1 MTKKTFFQTFCES
14 INLKLMPSD
23 ILINAAFDEVR
34 VGLLEN
40 GQVVEFYVERKK
52 DTSLVGNIYKGKV
65 VKVLPGMQSA
75 FVAVGLE
82 KAAFLYVADIKADI
96 ESYAPFLEEEEVSE
110 EIQIQI
116 RKGRLD
122 VPIEDLLQE
131 GQELLVQVAKDPI
144 GTKGARVTSYVTIP
158 GRYVVLMPGLEHI
171 GISRRITGEEERA
184 RLKTIVEGIRPK
196 GYGLIVRTASEGAD
210 EGELKGDLEFLQLLW
225 DNIQDKKDKVSAPT
239 LLYSDLDLVFRS
251 VRDIM
256 SHDVERVIIDSGE
269 EYQRIKDFV
278 NTYFEKLSDRIEL
291 YEGREPLFDAYGVEL
306 DIARA
311 LGRKVWLKSG
321 GYIVIDQTEAMTV
334 IDVNTGKFVGK
345 ENLED
350 TILKTN
356 LEAVK
361 EIAYQIR
368 LRNLGGII
376 IIDFI
381 DMEIPENRE
390 KLFNAFKEALRR
402 DKAKNT
408 IYNIS
413 ELGLIQMTRKRVRES
428 LGRTLCDTCPYC
440 EGKGFVLSPRT
451 VCFDIFRKIEKM
463 SLTNG
468 SRVIITAHPHVAEL
482 LSDEE
487 SYAVE
492 EIEKT
497 RGIEIIIKEESHLHQ
512 ENYNISVL

>member
-1 MTKKTFFQTFCES
+1 MSSE
-14 INLKLMPSD
+14 
-23 ILINAAFDEVR
+23 ILINVTFDEVR

-40 GQVVEFYVERKK
+40 GQLVEFYVERKK

-75 FVAVGLE
+75 FVDIGLE

-96 ESYAPFLEEEEVSE
+96 ESYAPFLEEEEETE

-116 RKGRLD
+116 KKDRQD
-122 VPIEDLLQE
+122 VPIEDLIQE
-131 GQELLVQVAKDPI
+131 GQEIIVQVAKDPI
-144 GTKGARVTSYVTIP
+144 GSKGARVTSYVTIP
-158 GRYVVLMPGLEHI
+158 GRYLVLMPGLDHV
-171 GISRRITGEEERA
+171 GISRRITGEDERQ
-184 RLKTIVEGIRPK
+184 RLKDIVEEIRPK
-196 GYGLIVRTASEGAD
+196 GYGLIIRTASEGAD
-210 EGELKGDLEFLQLLW
+210 AEELKGDLEFLRFIW
-225 DNIQDKKDKVSAPT
+225 ENIQEKKDKASAPT

-251 VRDIM
+251 VRDLM
-256 SHDVERVIIDSGE
+256 SQDVERMIIDSRL
-269 EYQRIKDFV
+269 EYERIRDFV
-278 NTYFEKLSDRIEL
+278 NTYFEKLAHRIEL
-291 YEGREPLFDAYGVEL
+291 YDGPEPLFDAFGVEL

-381 DMEIPENRE
+381 DMEEPGNRE
-390 KLFNAFKEALRR
+390 KLFNAFREALKR

-428 LGRTLCDTCPYC
+428 LGRTLCNTCPYC

-451 VCFDIFRKIEKM
+451 ICFEIFRKIEKM
-463 SLTNG
+463 TITHGASVL
-468 SRVIITAHPHVAEL
+468 ITAHPYVAEL

-497 RGIEIIIKEESHLHQ
+497 RGIEVIIKEDAQLHQ
-512 ENYNISVL
+512 ENYTISVLC

>member
-1 MTKKTFFQTFCES
+1 MS
-14 INLKLMPSD
+14 SD
-23 ILINAAFDEVR
+23 ILINVTFDEVR

-40 GQVVEFYVERKK
+40 GQLVEFYVERKK

-75 FVAVGLE
+75 FVDIGLE

-96 ESYAPFLEEEEVSE
+96 ESYAPFLEEEEETE

-116 RKGRLD
+116 KKGRQEI
-122 VPIEDLLQE
+122 PIEDLIQE
-131 GQELLVQVAKDPI
+131 GQEIIVQVAKDPI
-144 GTKGARVTSYVTIP
+144 GSKGARVTSYVTIP
-158 GRYVVLMPGLEHI
+158 GRYLVLMPGLDHV
-171 GISRRITGEEERA
+171 GISRRITDEEERE
-184 RLKTIVEGIRPK
+184 RLKEIVDEIRPK
-196 GYGLIVRTASEGAD
+196 GYGLIVRTASESASK
-210 EGELKGDLEFLQLLW
+210 EELEGDLEFLRFIW
-225 DNIQDKKDKVSAPT
+225 ENIQEKKERVSAPT

-251 VRDIM
+251 VRDLM
-256 SHDVERVIIDSGE
+256 SQDVERMIIDSKA
-269 EYQRIKDFV
+269 EYERIKEFV

-291 YEGREPLFDAYGVEL
+291 YDGPEPLFDAFGVEL
-306 DIARA
+306 DITRA

-381 DMEIPENRE
+381 DMEEPLNRE
-390 KLFNAFKEALRR
+390 KLFNAFKEALKK

-428 LGRTLCDTCPYC
+428 LGRTLCNTCPYC

-451 VCFDIFRKIEKM
+451 ICFEIFRKIEKM
-463 SLTNG
+463 TTTRG
-468 SRVIITAHPHVAEL
+468 ARVLITAHPYVAEL

-492 EIEKT
+492 EIEKS
-497 RGIEIIIKEESHLHQ
+497 RGIEVIIKEDAQLHQ
-512 ENYNISVL
+512 ENYTISVLR